1 MHMGPGYA
9 PRTAGV
15 KTNDTCGAAEFQK
28 QTNKKRW
35 KTNKTNVEITD
46 KLIKS
51 NDLDSESNATLAH
64 LVSHVPRSSEELAQ
78 SQPKHL

>member
-1 MHMGPGYA
+1 MGPGYA

-15 KTNDTCGAAEFQK
+15 KTNDTCGAAEFQNK
-28 QTNKKRW
+28 KKRW
-35 KTNKTNVEITD
+35 KTNKTYVEITD

-51 NDLDSESNATLAH
+51 NDLASESNATLAH

>member
-15 KTNDTCGAAEFQK
+15 KTNDTCSGAAEFQR
-28 QTNKKRW
+28 KKRW
-35 KTNKTNVEITD
+35 KTNKTYVEITD

>member
-28 QTNKKRW
+28 QINKK
-35 KTNKTNVEITD
+35 KMENKQNMC
-46 KLIKS
+46 
-51 NDLDSESNATLAH
+51 
-64 LVSHVPRSSEELAQ
+64 
-78 SQPKHL
+78 